1 MLMSHAAISWAVA
14 ARPRAGPVVGSGEST
29 LVVAQDAV
37 STAAVRPVAA
47 RFRRRLYEDI
57 GDASVGRN
65 FPGLDRVIV
74 VARRLRVFREPGRA
88 RRLDV
93 SFLVHRTARDH
104 GPCAGPVP
112 GQAKARQALRK
123 YRSLE
128 RGFLP
133 RRAAVD
139 AHVYAP
145 DATRA
150 GPR

>member
-1 MLMSHAAISWAVA
+1 
-14 ARPRAGPVVGSGEST
+14 
-29 LVVAQDAV
+29 
-37 STAAVRPVAA
+37 
-47 RFRRRLYEDI
+47 
-57 GDASVGRN
+57 
-65 FPGLDRVIV
+65 
-74 VARRLRVFREPGRA
+74 ARRLREFREPGSA

-104 GPCAGPVP
+104 GPCAVPVP

-150 GPR
+150 GPRDTAHLPEARTRKLRAERGPRDHRFHPHLEREL